1 MTTRLEL
8 EAMMRLLMKKA
19 KAKYGTLEM
28 ISWKTGVS
36 TKSLHRYEIGEVLPS
51 LEVYAILCECI
62 GCRCYSEQSGSDVLF
77 ITYYT
82 DVFFNGSDR
91 FVRSIEFLYMR
102 WYYCYVTYR
111 IACFYYLHNGGGQKN
126 INVLCNSTK
135 ISTKH
140 PIIRQ

>member
-51 LEVYAILCECI
+51 LEVYAILCECV
-62 GCRCYSEQSGSDVLF
+62 GCRCYSEKSGSDIF
-77 ITYYT
+77 ILYLVSMHRT
-82 DVFFNGSDR
+82 GLSDALNFELR
-91 FVRSIEFLYMR
+91 NDTI
-102 WYYCYVTYR
+102 
-111 IACFYYLHNGGGQKN
+111 IAKAE
-126 INVLCNSTK
+126 
-135 ISTKH
+135 ISTNFK
-140 PIIRQ
+140 RR